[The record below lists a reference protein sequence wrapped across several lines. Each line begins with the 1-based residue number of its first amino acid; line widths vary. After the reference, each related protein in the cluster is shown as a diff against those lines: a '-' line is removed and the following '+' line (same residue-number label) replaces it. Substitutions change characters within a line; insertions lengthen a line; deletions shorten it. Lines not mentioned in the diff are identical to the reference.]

1 MSINFIRNTPEGGR
15 TGRRRSPLAAT
26 VLALV
31 TLLAVVATACGSST
45 SSSTEA
51 ATTETAPQVTVP
63 QSIPA
68 GVTLKVGDQVDFLK
82 KILQLSGQDQGLQ
95 YKIEYSNFLGG
106 PPMLQAFQAGEVDAG
121 FVADAPLIFAQAAG
135 QDIKAVS
142 AWAPGNGTIGLIT
155 APGVT
160 DINGWGD
167 LKGKT
172 VIIQEGTVA
181 QSTLLTGL
189 ASAGLQYSDVK
200 VQNLTFTQIAQA
212 LPSSGADAAV
222 LSEPFIT
229 NYLVDNPTAKL
240 AARGEDITDRVQFL
254 IASGSALK
262 NEGKTAALADYVS
275 RIVKA
280 WKWVNANPE
289 AWAQAFLV
297 DVYKLP
303 LDKALEL
310 VKGGGGYDVLPLPG
324 ELAEPQQTL
333 VDLFYSNQIIPKALT
348 ADQQFDSRFN
358 GVVEAAWNS

>member
-1 MSINFIRNTPEGGR
+1 MSINFVGNTPEGAR
-15 TGRRRSPLAAT
+15 TARRRGPLTTAFIA

-31 TLLAVVATACGSST
+31 TLAAAACGSSST
-45 SSSTEA
+45 SSSEA
-51 ATTETAPQVTVP
+51 APTETAPQVTVP

-68 GVTLKVGDQVDFLK
+68 GVTLRVGDQVDFLK
-82 KILQLSGQDQGLQ
+82 ELLALAGQDQGLE
-95 YKIEYSNFLGG
+95 YSVEYSNFLGG

-121 FVADAPLIFAQAAG
+121 FVADAPLIFAQAAD
-135 QDIKAVS
+135 QDIKGVAS
-142 AWAPGNGTIGLIT
+142 WAPGKGTVGLIT

-189 ASAGLQYSDVK
+189 ASAGLKYSDVTI
-200 VQNLTFTQIAQA
+200 QNLTFTQIAQA
-212 LPSSGADAAV
+212 LPSSGADAAI

-262 NEGKTAALADYVS
+262 NEGKTAALADYIS
-275 RIVKA
+275 RVVKA

-303 LDKALEL
+303 LEKALEL
-310 VKGGGGYDVLPLPG
+310 VKDGGGYEVLPLPG

-358 GVVEAAWNS
+358 SVVEAAWNS

>member
-1 MSINFIRNTPEGGR
+1 M
-15 TGRRRSPLAAT
+15 LAA
-26 VLALV
+26 A
-31 TLLAVVATACGSST
+31 ACGSSST
-45 SSSTEA
+45 SSSEA
-51 ATTETAPQVTVP
+51 APTETAPQVTVP

-68 GVTLKVGDQVDFLK
+68 GVTLRVGDQVDFLK
-82 KILQLSGQDQGLQ
+82 KLLALAGEDQGLE
-95 YKIEYSNFLGG
+95 YSVEYSNFLGG

-121 FVADAPLIFAQAAG
+121 FVADAPLIFAQAAD
-135 QDIKAVS
+135 QDIKGVAS
-142 AWAPGNGTIGLIT
+142 WAPGQGTGGLIT

-189 ASAGLQYSDVK
+189 ASAGLQYSDVTI
-200 VQNLTFTQIAQA
+200 QNLTFTQIAQA

-229 NYLVDNPTAKL
+229 NYLHDNPTAKL

-262 NEGKTAALADYVS
+262 NEGKTAALADYIGRV
-275 RIVKA
+275 VKS

-310 VKGGGGYDVLPLPG
+310 VEGGGGYEVLPLPG
-324 ELAEPQQTL
+324 ELVEPQQTL
-333 VDLFYSNQIIPKALT
+333 VDLFYENQIIPKPLT
-348 ADQQFDSRFN
+348 AEEQFDSRFN